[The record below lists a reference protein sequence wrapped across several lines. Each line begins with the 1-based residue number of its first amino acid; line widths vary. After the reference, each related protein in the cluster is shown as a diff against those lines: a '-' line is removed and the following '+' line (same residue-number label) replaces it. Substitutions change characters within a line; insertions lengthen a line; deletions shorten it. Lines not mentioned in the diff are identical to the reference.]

1 MNAPTP
7 TNYFGTSTFTFDW
20 HNMDAMSQ
28 LKVSEAVTRILA
40 ENGIQADPDN
50 GIGTHAADGE
60 AVIEVSVTFL

>member
-1 MNAPTP
+1 MANGGGYGPLFLQHRRKAMNAPTP

-40 ENGIQADPDN
+40 EHGI
-50 GIGTHAADGE
+50 
-60 AVIEVSVTFL
+60 